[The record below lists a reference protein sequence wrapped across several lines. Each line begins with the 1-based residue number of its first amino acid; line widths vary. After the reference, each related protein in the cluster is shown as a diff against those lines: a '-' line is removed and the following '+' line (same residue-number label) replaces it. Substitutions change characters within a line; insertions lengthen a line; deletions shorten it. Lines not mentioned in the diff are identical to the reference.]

1 MLIFGDITTGASNDI
16 GVATAVARNMVTKYG
31 MSDKLG
37 PIAFDGATQRLW
49 SGYGTVS
56 EKYSSE
62 EVSAAID
69 REVSEIMRAALE
81 RARVALTEHRAA
93 LDGLSAELIKVET
106 LERADFEK
114 LLILHGI
121 KPKAREDKVV
131 PPPVISG
138 A

>member
-1 MLIFGDITTGASNDI
+1 M
-16 GVATAVARNMVTKYG
+16 ATAMARSMVTKYG

-69 REVSEIMRAALE
+69 REVSLIISEALKRAEVTLKE
-81 RARVALTEHRAA
+81 RRSA
-93 LDGLSAELIKVET
+93 LDGLSEELIKVET
-106 LERADFEK
+106 LEREDFEK

-121 KPKAREDKVV
+121 KPKVKEEKLT
-131 PPPVISG
+131 PG